1 MMDKRFICSEC
12 GEEHPFENI
21 ELSFDRPDAIAELP
35 ADERIPERYQESN
48 DLCALW
54 GSAESEHRY
63 FVRGVIPFAVREQRR
78 EYSIGAWAEVD
89 RYSLIAYSNCGVTV
103 RNQKSPRCLV
113 FLQMLSHFTKVR
125 LACWLMSSS
134 LGLKLDQGSS
144 CDGQRISFILSRLM
158 AYLHIRRRN
167 THRLSSSGRKYC
179 FKQWAAPVAAMRAR
193 RTGHLAI
200 SLQP

>member
-21 ELSFDRPDAIAELP
+21 ELSFHRPDAIAEIP
-35 ADERIPERYQESN
+35 ADERTPERCQESN

-89 RYSLIAYSNCGVTV
+89 RYSFDRILELWSDSAQSEE
-103 RNQKSPRCLV
+103 PA
-113 FLQMLSHFTKVR
+113 LSGLFANAVPFHEST
-125 LACWLMSSS
+125 
-134 LGLKLDQGSS
+134 LGLPVDVQLTGPQTRPRFVLRRSTHLLYLEQTHG
-144 CDGQRISFILSRLM
+144 IS
-158 AYLHIRRRN
+158 AH
-167 THRLSSSGRKYC
+167 
-179 FKQWAAPVAAMRAR
+179 QAAQY
-193 RTGHLAI
+193 T
-200 SLQP
+200 SLVV